1 MRNKTVR
8 PERDQGR
15 GARARTIGCCTAA
28 VVCGWLLVA
37 CSHSAAP
44 PTAASAPAP
53 RKQAA
58 RAPAPGSQED
68 TDAKLVSAVGPS
80 ASSQPI
86 QVKFR
91 ILARPTLGVPL
102 QILVSV
108 TPVQDVQINHIQGSF
123 LPDGGLK
130 LQSDRSFDQ
139 DDVREALQRTVTV
152 VPQQPGVLNVN
163 ATFTL
168 EVGDR
173 SVSCSYAIPVIVSDN
188 S

>member
-1 MRNKTVR
+1 MRSKRVR
-8 PERDQGR
+8 PQRDQGS
-15 GARARTIGCCTAA
+15 GGSARTIGCCAA
-28 VVCGWLLVA
+28 TIVCGLLLLA

-44 PTAASAPAP
+44 PNAASTPAP
-53 RKQAA
+53 LKQAA
-58 RAPAPGSQED
+58 PAANPQGD
-68 TDAKLVSAVGPS
+68 TDAKLVSAVGP

-91 ILARPTLGVPL
+91 ILSRPTLGVPL

-108 TPVQDVQINHIQGSF
+108 TPVQDAQINHIQGSF
-123 LPDGGLK
+123 LADGGLK
-130 LQSDRSFDQ
+130 LQSERSFEQ
-139 DDVREALQRTVTV
+139 DDLRETAQRTVTV

-168 EVGDR
+168 ELGDR

>member
-1 MRNKTVR
+1 MRGEKVR
-8 PERDQGR
+8 TETDQAS
-15 GARARTIGCCTAA
+15 GASASTIGCCVAI
-28 VVCGWLLVA
+28 VCSLMLLA

-44 PTAASAPAP
+44 PKAASAPAP
-53 RKQAA
+53 GKQAA
-58 RAPAPGSQED
+58 AAANAQED
-68 TDAKLVSAVGPS
+68 ADAKLVSAVGAS

-108 TPVQDVQINHIQGSF
+108 TPVQDAQINHVHGSF
-123 LPDGGLK
+123 LPDAALK
-130 LQSDRSFDQ
+130 LQSEHNFEQ
-139 DDVREALQRTVTV
+139 DDLREPLQKTVTV
-152 VPQQPGVLNVN
+152 VPQQPGVLNLN

-168 EVGDR
+168 ELGDR